1 MTIVF
6 DLKGLGERQAKAE
19 GQEVVLYCVR
29 RISEIL
35 RDNNL
40 FEMASDL
47 LVVNAPSWL
56 ANMGWHAIEEGER
69 RATTL

>member
-1 MTIVF
+1 MDRITVVC
-6 DLKGLGERQAKAE
+6 DLKGLGERLAE
-19 GQEVVLYCVR
+19 AEVGLYCVR
-29 RISEIL
+29 RIIKIL

-47 LVVNAPSWL
+47 LVVGTPSWL
-56 ANMGWHAIEEGER
+56 AWHAIEEGER